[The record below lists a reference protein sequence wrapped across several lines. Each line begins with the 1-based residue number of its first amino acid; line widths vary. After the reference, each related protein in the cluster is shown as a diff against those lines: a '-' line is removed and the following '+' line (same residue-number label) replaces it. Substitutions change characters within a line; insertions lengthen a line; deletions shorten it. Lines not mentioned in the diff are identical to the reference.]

1 MPAKCENCGCCAP
14 KITPEGANKI
24 YRASLTGKQRE
35 ANAALDIDLDGELA
49 DLAAPGEDAQE
60 DGRELAGQE
69 VAPDPANDKKKKRR
83 KKKDAGSDSED
94 GGSDSEDDSGSGSG
108 SDSDSDS
115 DEEEDATKKK
125 TRVDTAAAMSS
136 RKQVFITP
144 IEARALL
151 KKLWSREYDFC
162 SMTWAAAPPTYGM
175 TQGAKDPIVNRSDPA
190 RFFMQ
195 TVLVTPCRL
204 RPPSK
209 MGDMMFEH
217 PQNTHLNAII
227 QANLTL
233 AELFRKPPTVPEPPE
248 VRAQRAV
255 RAWLTLQ
262 SGVNKLIDSSREG
275 PGEAGMPGIRQ
286 QLEKKQGLFR
296 MNMMGKRVNYAARS
310 VIMPDPYLKTSEI
323 GVPPV
328 FREEADFSGARHG
341 TQRRA
346 DAQTG

>member
-1 MPAKCENCGCCAP
+1 MTHQGRRADRIKWTTNSMAASRDLIRDFLGSVPAKCENCGCCAP

-60 DGRELAGQE
+60 

-94 GGSDSEDDSGSGSG
+94 GGSDSEDDSDSGSG
-108 SDSDSDS
+108 SDSGSDS
-115 DEEEDATKKK
+115 DEEGEATKKK

-204 RPPSK
+204 RPPAR

-233 AELFRKPPTVPEPPE
+233 AELFRKPETVPEPPE
-248 VRAQRAV
+248 VRAQRAESAG
-255 RAWLTLQ
+255 REN
-262 SGVNKLIDSSREG
+262 SPSSR
-275 PGEAGMPGIRQ
+275 PKIWP
-286 QLEKKQGLFR
+286 
-296 MNMMGKRVNYAARS
+296 S
-310 VIMPDPYLKTSEI
+310 
-323 GVPPV
+323 
-328 FREEADFSGARHG
+328 SGGG
-341 TQRRA
+341 TV
-346 DAQTG
+346 G

>member
-94 GGSDSEDDSGSGSG
+94 GGSDSEDGSDSGSG

-125 TRVDTAAAMSS
+125 TRADTAAAMSS

-227 QANLTL
+227 QAKI
-233 AELFRKPPTVPEPPE
+233 A
-248 VRAQRAV
+248 AV
-255 RAWLTLQ
+255 SVFTTRLPIPIA
-262 SGVNKLIDSSREG
+262 I
-275 PGEAGMPGIRQ
+275 EA
-286 QLEKKQGLFR
+286 KASF
-296 MNMMGKRVNYAARS
+296 VS
-310 VIMPDPYLKTSEI
+310 
-323 GVPPV
+323 
-328 FREEADFSGARHG
+328 
-341 TQRRA
+341 
-346 DAQTG
+346 

>member
-233 AELFRKPPTVPEPPE
+233 AELFRKPPTVPSHPRFARN
-248 VRAQRAV
+248 VRCARGSHSRA
-255 RAWLTLQ
+255 A
-262 SGVNKLIDSSREG
+262 
-275 PGEAGMPGIRQ
+275 
-286 QLEKKQGLFR
+286 
-296 MNMMGKRVNYAARS
+296 
-310 VIMPDPYLKTSEI
+310 
-323 GVPPV
+323 
-328 FREEADFSGARHG
+328 
-341 TQRRA
+341 
-346 DAQTG
+346 